1 MESEPFFT
9 LLREHSWLKYSHWQ
23 AETESTNSLA
33 RQHATRQPDL
43 LPALFVA
50 QRQTRGRG
58 RGDHVWW
65 SPEGCLMLTVA
76 IPASLLPTDRNQWS
90 KLALLTGVAAAEA
103 IESVCPDLQVQLK
116 WPNDLYLSG
125 RKTGGIL
132 IESFAAADHSQVFLV
147 GVGINIAVD
156 WSVAPREL
164 MDKATCLFSR
174 SGNPVSTSHVLFQL
188 IETLAD
194 RLGRWLVDPVN
205 WHQDWVKRCLLTG
218 RAVTIGLPN
227 SVTGHS
233 AQVGAHANRVS
244 GRCEG
249 ITEDGQLLLRTAD
262 GRLVAFNVG
271 EVVAF
276 E

>member
-1 MESEPFFT
+1 
-9 LLREHSWLKYSHWQ
+9 
-23 AETESTNSLA
+23 
-33 RQHATRQPDL
+33 
-43 LPALFVA
+43 
-50 QRQTRGRG
+50 
-58 RGDHVWW
+58 
-65 SPEGCLMLTVA
+65 MLTVA

-205 WHQDWVKRCLLTG
+205 WHQDCVKRCLLTG